1 MSTKTPTGMFP
12 SVGQLQS
19 GDIDFKV
26 RNTGLVDEGRH
37 FEGISKVTT
46 DPVACDPSVVGSDK
60 NRKIVEKQA
69 EELAR
74 QYAGVYKPGF

>member
-19 GDIDFKV
+19 GDVDFKV
-26 RNTGLVDEGRH
+26 RNKAVTNQARH
-37 FEGISKVTT
+37 FEGIKTPTT
-46 DPVACDPSVVGSDK
+46 DPVAGEVSKDLNK
-60 NRKIVEKQA
+60 AIVEKPA